1 MSVNLTTNT
10 KKNIINFIKLDDKIK
25 ENKIDCVLFC
35 FWCQL
40 GENFLFLSIQIK
52 KRNQV
57 ASLERCVSNHFSSP
71 SRYLPVAVNIF
82 VVII

>member
-1 MSVNLTTNT
+1 MH
-10 KKNIINFIKLDDKIK
+10 LDDKIK
-25 ENKIDCVLFC
+25 ENYVLILL
-35 FWCQL
+35 WCQL
-40 GENFLFLSIQIK
+40 GENFLFFSIQIK

-82 VVII
+82 VIIIQNSV